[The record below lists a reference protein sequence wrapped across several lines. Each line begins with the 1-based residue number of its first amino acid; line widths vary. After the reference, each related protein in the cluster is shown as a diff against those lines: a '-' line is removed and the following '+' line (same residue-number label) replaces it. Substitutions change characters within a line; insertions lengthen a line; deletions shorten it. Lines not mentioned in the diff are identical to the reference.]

1 MNSNPCTASALWLS
15 SPTRFVTCCCCCCC
29 CCRFCHCQCR
39 QLLLTHSRYTSRFET
54 LQAEQVRLQQ
64 HSCVHFT
71 PFYFI
76 TLSSDAATTI
86 VIAATATIA
95 TADSITAVAAASPT
109 YLLSRRVPHFELL
122 RAEWVRLLRSPRLH
136 SNP

>member
-1 MNSNPCTASALWLS
+1 MTSFSLNWFFKKIIFLFFCSLVFNGVKSQIMNSNPCAASALWLS

-29 CCRFCHCQCR
+29 FCHCQCR
-39 QLLLTHSRYTSRFET
+39 QLLLTHSRYTSRFEA

-86 VIAATATIA
+86 VIASAATIA
-95 TADSITAVAAASPT
+95 TADSILPMSL
-109 YLLSRRVPHFELL
+109 YCCR
-122 RAEWVRLLRSPRLH
+122 
-136 SNP
+136 